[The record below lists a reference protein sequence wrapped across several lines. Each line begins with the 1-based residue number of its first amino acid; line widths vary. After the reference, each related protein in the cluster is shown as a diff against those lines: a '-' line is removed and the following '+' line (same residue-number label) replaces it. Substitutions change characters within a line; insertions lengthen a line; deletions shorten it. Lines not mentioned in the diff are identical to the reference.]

1 MNQIAPLSQER
12 TSVLNLAPN
21 APKLS
26 QEQVQYYRDNG
37 YVKASGILS
46 DDEVRT
52 LVRVTD
58 EFVEKSRSVTAS
70 DKVFDVEDTHTA
82 ENPRLR
88 RLKRPEDQHPAYA
101 ALFQHPGLLN
111 VLRQLLGPDVR
122 HKGLKL
128 NLKPP
133 SGGEP
138 VEWHQDW
145 AFYPHTNDDL
155 LVLAIMLDDVT
166 EENGPLMVVPGS
178 HKGPVLDHHQEG
190 WFVGAV
196 ANPDEATGFITKA
209 VPLHGKVGD
218 ITVHHARTLHGSAS
232 NLSKHWRRLLFVTA
246 MAADAWPLNDSPTDM
261 AAYDARIIA
270 GKPTIMPRLANVPA
284 RLPLPRRLKSGES
297 IFEKQRDVRFTPF
310 ERVTERRPGRGVE
323 MMDA

>member
-1 MNQIAPLSQER
+1 MNHIAALSRDQAAAPH
-12 TSVLNLAPN
+12 LDPN

-26 QEQVQYYRDNG
+26 REQVQYYRDNG
-37 YVKASGILS
+37 YVKTSGILS
-46 DDEVRT
+46 DEEIRT

-138 VEWHQDW
+138 
-145 AFYPHTNDDL
+145 
-155 LVLAIMLDDVT
+155 
-166 EENGPLMVVPGS
+166 
-178 HKGPVLDHHQEG
+178 
-190 WFVGAV
+190 
-196 ANPDEATGFITKA
+196 
-209 VPLHGKVGD
+209 
-218 ITVHHARTLHGSAS
+218 
-232 NLSKHWRRLLFVTA
+232 
-246 MAADAWPLNDSPTDM
+246 
-261 AAYDARIIA
+261 
-270 GKPTIMPRLANVPA
+270 
-284 RLPLPRRLKSGES
+284 
-297 IFEKQRDVRFTPF
+297 
-310 ERVTERRPGRGVE
+310 
-323 MMDA
+323 